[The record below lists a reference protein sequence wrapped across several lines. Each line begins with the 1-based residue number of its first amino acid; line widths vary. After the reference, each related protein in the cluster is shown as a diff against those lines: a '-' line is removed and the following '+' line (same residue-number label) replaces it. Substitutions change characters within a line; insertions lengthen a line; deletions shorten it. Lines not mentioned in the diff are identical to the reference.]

1 MASLT
6 PTPRQQFFTAAG
18 IPLIGGKIYTYAGG
32 TTTPISTYVD
42 QAGATAN
49 TNPIIL
55 DSRGEADI
63 WLQPTITYKYVVTD
77 PNDVVLYTV
86 NNISVP
92 VDNLSFGA
100 PPAIGDIQPN
110 SGAFTT
116 LTATDNV
123 SFTGAGATLLQ
134 VGTTLDRPTA
144 ATGMIRYNSTLN
156 QFEGYGLSGWGTLGG
171 GATGGNTNQI
181 FYQNDTVITTS
192 FNLPSG
198 RNAMSTGPL
207 TYSVSFEGEGSIAG
221 TTLTI
226 DVVTAGALAIG
237 SVIAGSGITVGTVVT
252 ALQTGSGG
260 VGTYT
265 VSPTQSAS
273 STTITSDI
281 IITVPTGG
289 RWVVL

>member
-18 IPLIGGKIYTYAGG
+18 IPLVGGKIYTYAGG

-110 SGAFTT
+110 SGA
-116 LTATDNV
+116 V
-123 SFTGAGATLLQ
+123 LLE
-134 VGTTLDRPTA
+134 VILIKFSIKT
-144 ATGMIRYNSTLN
+144 IRSL
-156 QFEGYGLSGWGTLGG
+156 QL
-171 GATGGNTNQI
+171 
-181 FYQNDTVITTS
+181 
-192 FNLPSG
+192 
-198 RNAMSTGPL
+198 
-207 TYSVSFEGEGSIAG
+207 
-221 TTLTI
+221 
-226 DVVTAGALAIG
+226 ALLCRLA
-237 SVIAGSGITVGTVVT
+237 VMRCQLAH
-252 ALQTGSGG
+252 
-260 VGTYT
+260 
-265 VSPTQSAS
+265 
-273 STTITSDI
+273 
-281 IITVPTGG
+281 
-289 RWVVL
+289 